1 MPLTG
6 SAVMP
11 KWLGAPTQ
19 STGTENSIQVRPKI
33 TRYRKERLSEAEIAC
48 NHFEGKRK
56 GVVCNAGELT
66 RNEILGARK
75 DRLSGISKKFIAGEL
90 LVEKRGGRVL
100 SQIDKEA
107 QKLLTVNHVSDLKKS
122 YVKKLLRG
130 MGLTDEVTT
139 FYDEVMKEPALTV
152 DNNADEIGQDDDSE
166 VDFQKR
172 CKNAN
177 RISEAQK
184 LLTVNHVSDLKKSY
198 VKKLL
203 RGMGL
208 TDEVTTFYDEVMKE
222 PALTVD
228 NNADEIGQDDD
239 SEVDV

>member
-1 MPLTG
+1 
-6 SAVMP
+6 
-11 KWLGAPTQ
+11 
-19 STGTENSIQVRPKI
+19 
-33 TRYRKERLSEAEIAC
+33 LSEAEIAC

-66 RNEILGARK
+66 RNEILGFREMVYANDAKKIDQDKILLKFMQVDVPKRKTTDETVLRQNRKLSVKYSIRTSGDNIPVCAATFQKITGARK

-166 VDFQKR
+166 VD
-172 CKNAN
+172 
-177 RISEAQK
+177 
-184 LLTVNHVSDLKKSY
+184 V
-198 VKKLL
+198 
-203 RGMGL
+203 
-208 TDEVTTFYDEVMKE
+208 
-222 PALTVD
+222 
-228 NNADEIGQDDD
+228 
-239 SEVDV
+239 